1 MSRTSPRAVPGP
13 DEAPVPYLVRSRQP
27 LAILAFLL
35 PLILAYELGLA
46 LLLRSG
52 DGVLTNKAH
61 ETLLQFFDV
70 FGITARG
77 GLYLGG
83 AAIVVVLLVWHLL
96 ARDPWRIDLATPGL
110 MAVESLALTIPLIAV
125 GVIIGGTPAM
135 EWSYQGVDEQASPD
149 LAALGIWSRLA
160 ISIGAGLYEELLF
173 RMMLIAVIHTLL
185 VDVGKVSSWVGGV
198 IAVVLSAAAF
208 TWYHPLQDAGGAGIS
223 LRKVVFYFLA
233 GLYFGAVY
241 VVRGFG
247 IVVGTH
253 ALYDVAVVSMLGD
266 HE

>member
-1 MSRTSPRAVPGP
+1 MSRTSPQAAPGP
-13 DEAPVPYLVRSRQP
+13 DESPAPYLVRSRQP
-27 LAILAFLL
+27 LAILSFLL

-70 FGITARG
+70 FGITAKG

-96 ARDPWRIDLATPGL
+96 ARDPWRIDAATPGL
-110 MAVESLALTIPLIAV
+110 MAVESLTLTVPLIAV
-125 GVIIGGTPAM
+125 GVIIGGTPALAWGY
-135 EWSYQGVDEQASPD
+135 EAAQDQSSPD
-149 LAALGIWSRLA
+149 LAALGLWSRLA

-173 RMMLIAVIHTLL
+173 RMMLIAIIHTLL
-185 VDVGKVSSWVGGV
+185 VDVGKMSSWVGGV
-198 IAVVLSAAAF
+198 IAVVVSAIAF
-208 TWYHPLQDAGGAGIS
+208 TWYHPLQEAGGIGVS
-223 LRKVVFYFLA
+223 PRKVVFYFLA
-233 GLYFGAVY
+233 GLYFGAIY

-253 ALYDVAVVSMLGD
+253 ALYDVAVVSMLQD
-266 HE
+266 HD